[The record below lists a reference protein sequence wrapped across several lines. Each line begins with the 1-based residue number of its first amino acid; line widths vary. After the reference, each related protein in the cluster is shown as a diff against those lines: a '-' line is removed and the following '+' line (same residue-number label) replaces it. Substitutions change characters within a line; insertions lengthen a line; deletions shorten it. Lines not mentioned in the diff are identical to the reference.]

1 MLKYLQDRIK
11 DKNILILGFGREGR
25 STLKAFLEAGG
36 ARKLT
41 IADQKELSLTSE
53 VFSQKEFADY
63 DLDGLG
69 FCCGEDYQDHCDSY
83 DLVMKSPGIVL
94 KKEIGAYRCEILS
107 QMQLFFEFYRDRIIG
122 ITGTKGKSTTTTLM
136 HHILKESG
144 LSAILAGNIGIPV
157 FDILHEITDETLF
170 VIELSC
176 HQLEYMTVSPKWA
189 VLLNIYEEHLD
200 HYGTLEKYVQAKR
213 HIYSNQ
219 KEGDVLVCNVQ
230 CLPKKGTCASKLI
243 AAKPSFE
250 ETLFEIPGVS
260 GQEAVLPEQIDIWKK
275 MEIIQENDGTKASYD
290 GHFIK
295 IPTDQIQLLG
305 QHNYFDIGIAY
316 AVCSLLKI
324 EDTVFINGLKS
335 YQPLPHRLQPLGEKE
350 GIKYYDDSISTIC
363 ETTIQALNT
372 LKDVDTVLIGGMDR
386 GIDYSELIHFLSG
399 HKVPHIILME
409 ATGKRILEE
418 ILKGYPDF
426 QDKDRLVLTD
436 HLEDA
441 VAKAKELTRPGHSC
455 LMSPA
460 AASYG
465 IFKNFEERGEVFA
478 RLVSGSDK
486 LM

>member
-200 HYGTLEKYVQAKR
+200 HYGTMDKY
-213 HIYSNQ
+213 
-219 KEGDVLVCNVQ
+219 
-230 CLPKKGTCASKLI
+230 I
-243 AAKPSFE
+243 AAKENVYRNQMPGDILFVNPDIKPSADVCRASIK
-250 ETLFEIPGVS
+250 TV
-260 GQEAVLPEQIDIWKK
+260 AVDGDGEPDVVLSLPEDKK
-275 MEIIQENDGTKASYD
+275 DTEFVLSYHDRSCTVIENRIS
-290 GHFIK
+290 
-295 IPTDQIQLLG
+295 LLG
-305 QHNYFDIGIAY
+305 EHNYLDIAY
-316 AVCSLLKI
+316 VYGMCCEFGISDEDFLK
-324 EDTVFINGLKS
+324 GLQT
-335 YQPLPHRLQPLGEKE
+335 YVPLPHRLQYVGCVD
-350 GIKYYDDSISTIC
+350 GISYYDDSISTID

-372 LKDVDTVLIGGMDR
+372 IKNADTVLVGGMDR
-386 GIDYSELIHFLSG
+386 GISYVNLEEYLNRSS
-399 HKVPHIILME
+399 VAHIILME
-409 ATGKRILEE
+409 ATGKRIYEE
-418 ILKGYPDF
+418 IMRDYPEF
-426 QDKDRLVLTD
+426 AHKERLYVVE
-436 HLEDA
+436 HMEDA
-441 VAKAKELTRPGHSC
+441 VSLAKEITKKGGSC
-455 LMSPA
+455 ILSPA

-465 IFKNFEERGEVFA
+465 IYKNFEERGDTFV
-478 RLVSGSDK
+478 RLLREEQK
-486 LM
+486 

>member
-53 VFSQKEFADY
+53 VFFQKEFADY

-94 KKEIGAYRCEILS
+94 KKEIGAYQCEILS

-157 FDILHEITDETLF
+157 FDILHEITEETLF

-200 HYGTLEKYVQAKR
+200 HYGTMDKY
-213 HIYSNQ
+213 
-219 KEGDVLVCNVQ
+219 
-230 CLPKKGTCASKLI
+230 I
-243 AAKPSFE
+243 AAKENVYRNQKPGDILFVNPEIKPSADVYA
-250 ETLFEIPGVS
+250 G
-260 GQEAVLPEQIDIWKK
+260 LP
-275 MEIIQENDGTKASYD
+275 
-290 GHFIK
+290 
-295 IPTDQIQLLG
+295 
-305 QHNYFDIGIAY
+305 
-316 AVCSLLKI
+316 
-324 EDTVFINGLKS
+324 
-335 YQPLPHRLQPLGEKE
+335 
-350 GIKYYDDSISTIC
+350 
-363 ETTIQALNT
+363 
-372 LKDVDTVLIGGMDR
+372 
-386 GIDYSELIHFLSG
+386 
-399 HKVPHIILME
+399 
-409 ATGKRILEE
+409 
-418 ILKGYPDF
+418 
-426 QDKDRLVLTD
+426 
-436 HLEDA
+436 
-441 VAKAKELTRPGHSC
+441 
-455 LMSPA
+455 
-460 AASYG
+460 
-465 IFKNFEERGEVFA
+465 
-478 RLVSGSDK
+478 
-486 LM
+486 

>member
-1 MLKYLQDRIK
+1 MIHTIRELIENKSV
-11 DKNILILGFGREGR
+11 LILGYGREGR
-25 STLKAFLEAGG
+25 SSWQRIKEAGSYSRI
-36 ARKLT
+36 A
-41 IADQKELSLTSE
+41 IADMNHVQLEEGHPAELI
-53 VFSQKEFADY
+53 
-63 DLDGLG
+63 
-69 FCCGEDYQDHCDSY
+69 CGPDYQKCLDDF
-83 DLVMKSPGIVL
+83 DVVFKSPGIVL
-94 KKEIGAYRCEILS
+94 ERDIHDYRCEIVS
-107 QMQLFFEFYRDRIIG
+107 QTELFFRRFGRQCIG
-122 ITGTKGKSTTTTLM
+122 ITGTKGKSTTTTM
-136 HHILKESG
+136 IYHILKETG
-144 LSAILAGNIGIPV
+144 HDCVLVGNIGIPM
-157 FDILHEITDETLF
+157 FDMLDQINEQTLI
-170 VIELSC
+170 VCELSC
-176 HQLEYMTVSPKWA
+176 HQLEYMTVSPHIA
-189 VLLNIYEEHLD
+189 ILTNLHEEHLD

-230 CLPKKGTCASKLI
+230 CLPKKGTCTSKLI

-295 IPTDQIQLLG
+295 IPTDQIRLLG

-335 YQPLPHRLQPLGEKE
+335 YQPLPHRLQPLGEKD

-386 GIDYSELIHFLSG
+386 GIDYSELINFLSG

-418 ILKGYPDF
+418 ILNGYPDF